1 MSKGNMLLGHA
12 RGKVGDLVFSR
23 SNGQQVVR
31 ARAAVVKNPQTEAQM
46 IQRIFLNTISQS
58 YSNMVQIVDHSYEGV
73 QKGQKTMEMFL
84 GRNLK
89 NLRTKVQ
96 QAVGTGSLYSEIFE
110 FSPIASNFFAV
121 NDYEIAK
128 GTLPEIQVSSASDD
142 AKMSM
147 VAPENT
153 YKSILDH
160 YGLNRGDQLTFV
172 AIVSNG
178 NGRRV
183 FKFARVILDP
193 VNADGTEADITSA
206 FIANGTINLP
216 NGRNEGE
223 FTTIEHADGKILF
236 SFTPYYQH
244 AAAVIVSRRRS
255 DGEWLRSNATLT
267 QNEDSAELTYSL
279 QQALDM
285 LQSGALDSINSQ
297 YLNNAGTGALPNTPV
312 APTTTIITGTTVD
325 GSAWQTES
333 GPVPPSITAGSHTIR
348 ATYTPT
354 NAANVV
360 LRIQRMKTG
369 QVQETFTAN
378 GANGVASYDLN
389 VEANTYWKFAVL
401 VNDVVKVESVTYAN
415 GEG

>member
-84 GRNLK
+84 SRNLK

-96 QAVGTGSLYSEIFE
+96 QEVAKGSLYSEIFE

-128 GTLPEIQVSSASDD
+128 GTLPEIAVSSASDD

-153 YKSILDH
+153 YKSLLDH

-206 FIANGTINLP
+206 FITDGAINLP
-216 NGRNEGE
+216 NARNEGE
-223 FTTIEHADGKILF
+223 FTTIEQNDGKILF

-267 QNEDSAELTYSL
+267 QNQDSAELTYSL

-285 LQSGALDSINSQ
+285 LQSGALDSLNSQ

-312 APTTTIITGTTVD
+312 APTTTIITATTVD
-325 GSAWQTES
+325 GSAWETEDT
-333 GPVPPSITAGSHTIR
+333 PTTPQLTVGSHTIR
-348 ATYTPT
+348 ATYTPR

-360 LRIQRMKTG
+360 LRIQRVNSG
-369 QVQETFTAN
+369 SSQQTFTAN
-378 GANGVASYDLN
+378 GANGVATYDLN
-389 VEANTYWKFAVL
+389 VEANTYWRFAVL
-401 VNDVVKVESVTYAN
+401 VNDVVKVESITYGN
-415 GEG
+415 GE

>member
-73 QKGQKTMEMFL
+73 QKGQKTMEIFL
-84 GRNLK
+84 SRNLK

-96 QAVGTGSLYSEIFE
+96 EAVGKGSLYSEIFE

-147 VAPENT
+147 VAPDNT

-223 FTTIEHADGKILF
+223 FTTIEHTDGKILF
-236 SFTPYYQH
+236 SFTPNYQH

-255 DGEWLRSNATLT
+255 DGEWLRSNATLK

-285 LQSGALDSINSQ
+285 LKSGALDSLSSQ

-312 APTTTIITGTTVD
+312 TPTATIITGTTVD
-325 GSAWQTES
+325 GSAWETEDM
-333 GPVPPSITAGSHTIR
+333 PTTPQLTVGSHTIR
-348 ATYTPT
+348 ATYSPK

-360 LRIQRMKTG
+360 LRIQRMSKG
-369 QVQETFTAN
+369 QVQETSTAN
-378 GANGVASYDLN
+378 GANGVATYDLN

-401 VNDVVKVESVTYAN
+401 VNDVVKVESITYGN
-415 GEG
+415 GE

>member
-84 GRNLK
+84 SRNLK

-96 QAVGTGSLYSEIFE
+96 QAVGKGSLYSEIFE
-110 FSPIASNFFAV
+110 FSPIASNFFAI

-147 VAPENT
+147 VAPENS
-153 YKSILDH
+153 YKSIIEH

-223 FTTIEHADGKILF
+223 FTAIEQADGKILF
-236 SFTPYYQH
+236 SFTPNYQH

-267 QNEDSAELTYSL
+267 QNEDSAELSYSL

-285 LQSGALDSINSQ
+285 LQSGALDSLSSQ
-297 YLNNAGTGALPNTPV
+297 YLNNAGTGAVPNQGTTPV
-312 APTTTIITGTTVD
+312 KVIFTSRKSGNIDIEDTWD
-325 GSAWQTES
+325 GP
-333 GPVPPSITAGSHTIR
+333 GPYIKQGSQNFV

-354 NAANVV
+354 AAEGVV
-360 LRIQRMKTG
+360 AK
-369 QVQETFTAN
+369 VQEIKSGSVTNEFSGN
-378 GANGVASYDLN
+378 GANGTVSVSFTPDTTRAYKFILEVNGVVRFTS
-389 VEANTYWKFAVL
+389 VEYEVQQM
-401 VNDVVKVESVTYAN
+401 
-415 GEG
+415 

>member
-1 MSKGNMLLGHA
+1 MLLGHA

-84 GRNLK
+84 SRNLK

-96 QAVGTGSLYSEIFE
+96 QAVEKGSLYSEIFE

-206 FIANGTINLP
+206 FIANDTINLP

-223 FTTIEHADGKILF
+223 FTTIEHTDRKLLF
-236 SFTPYYQH
+236 SFTPNFQH

-255 DGEWLRSNATLT
+255 DGEWLRSNATLK

-285 LQSGALDSINSQ
+285 LQSGALDSLSSQ
-297 YLNNAGTGALPNTPV
+297 YLNNAGTGAVPNQGTTPV
-312 APTTTIITGTTVD
+312 RVIFTSKKSGTTDIVD
-325 GSAWQTES
+325 TWD
-333 GPVPPSITAGSHTIR
+333 GPGPYIQQGAQNFV
-348 ATYTPT
+348 ATYSPS
-354 NAANVV
+354 AAEGVV
-360 LRIQRMKTG
+360 AKVQAIKSGSVEKEFTG
-369 QVQETFTAN
+369 N
-378 GANGVASYDLN
+378 GANGTVSVSFTPDTTHVY
-389 VEANTYWKFAVL
+389 KFIL
-401 VNDVVKVESVTYAN
+401 EVNGVVRFTSTAYEVQEV
-415 GEG
+415 

>member
-84 GRNLK
+84 SRNLK

-96 QAVGTGSLYSEIFE
+96 QAVEKGSLYSEIFE

-236 SFTPYYQH
+236 SFTPNYQH

-255 DGEWLRSNATLT
+255 DGEWLRSNATLK

-285 LQSGALDSINSQ
+285 LQSGALDSLSSQ
-297 YLNNAGTGALPNTPV
+297 YLNNAGTGAVPNQGTTPV
-312 APTTTIITGTTVD
+312 RVIFTSKKSGNTDIVD
-325 GSAWQTES
+325 TWD
-333 GPVPPSITAGSHTIR
+333 GPGPYIQQGAQNFV
-348 ATYTPT
+348 ATYSPS
-354 NAANVV
+354 AAEGVV
-360 LRIQRMKTG
+360 AKVQAIKSGSVDKEFTG
-369 QVQETFTAN
+369 N
-378 GANGVASYDLN
+378 GANGTVSVSFTPDTTHVYKFILEVN
-389 VEANTYWKFAVL
+389 GVVRFTSTVYEVNEA
-401 VNDVVKVESVTYAN
+401 
-415 GEG
+415 

>member
-84 GRNLK
+84 SRNLK

-96 QAVGTGSLYSEIFE
+96 QEVAKGSLYSEIFE

-128 GTLPEIQVSSASDD
+128 GTLPEIAVSSASDD

-153 YKSILDH
+153 YKSLLDH

-206 FIANGTINLP
+206 FITDGAINLP

-223 FTTIEHADGKILF
+223 FTTIEQNDGKILF

-267 QNEDSAELTYSL
+267 QNQDSAELTYSL

-285 LQSGALDSINSQ
+285 LQSGALDSLNSQ

-312 APTTTIITGTTVD
+312 APTTTIITATTVD
-325 GSAWQTES
+325 GSAWETEDT
-333 GPVPPSITAGSHTIR
+333 PTTPQLTVGSHTIR
-348 ATYTPT
+348 ATYTPR

-360 LRIQRMKTG
+360 LRIQRVNSG
-369 QVQETFTAN
+369 SSQQTFTAN
-378 GANGVASYDLN
+378 GANGVATYDLN
-389 VEANTYWKFAVL
+389 VEANTYWKFDVL
-401 VNDVVKVESVTYAN
+401 VNDVVKVESITYGN
-415 GEG
+415 GE

>member
-84 GRNLK
+84 SRNLK

-96 QAVGTGSLYSEIFE
+96 QEVAKGSLYSEIFE

-128 GTLPEIQVSSASDD
+128 GTLPEIAVSSASDD

-153 YKSILDH
+153 YKSLLDH

-206 FIANGTINLP
+206 FITDGAINLP

-223 FTTIEHADGKILF
+223 FTTIEQNDGKILF

-267 QNEDSAELTYSL
+267 QNQDSAELTYSL

-285 LQSGALDSINSQ
+285 LQSGALDSLNSQ

-312 APTTTIITGTTVD
+312 APTTTIITATTVD
-325 GSAWQTES
+325 GSAWETEDT
-333 GPVPPSITAGSHTIR
+333 PTTPQLTVGSHTIR
-348 ATYTPT
+348 ATYTPR

-360 LRIQRMKTG
+360 LRIQRVNSG
-369 QVQETFTAN
+369 SSQQTFTAN
-378 GANGVASYDLN
+378 GANGVATYDLN

-401 VNDVVKVESVTYAN
+401 VNDVVKVESITYGN
-415 GEG
+415 GE

>member
-1 MSKGNMLLGHA
+1 MLLGHA

-84 GRNLK
+84 SRNLK

-96 QAVGTGSLYSEIFE
+96 QAVGKGSLYSEIFE

-153 YKSILDH
+153 YKSIIDH

-223 FTTIEHADGKILF
+223 FTTIEHDDGKILF

-312 APTTTIITGTTVD
+312 TPVSTIITGTKLDNDDWITEDMPTTPAITV
-325 GSAWQTES
+325 
-333 GPVPPSITAGSHTIR
+333 GSHTIR
-348 ATYTPT
+348 ATYTPVG
-354 NAANVV
+354 AANVV
-360 LRIQRMKTG
+360 LRVERWSSASDRQ
-369 QVQETFTAN
+369 TFTAN
-378 GANGVASYDLN
+378 GANGVASYDLTI
-389 VEANTYWKFAVL
+389 ESGQYCKFAVL
-401 VNDVVKVESVTYAN
+401 VGDVVKVESITYGN
-415 GEG
+415 E

>member
-1 MSKGNMLLGHA
+1 MLLGHA

-84 GRNLK
+84 SRNLK

-216 NGRNEGE
+216 SGRNEGE

-285 LQSGALDSINSQ
+285 LQSGALDSLSSQ
-297 YLNNAGTGALPNTPV
+297 YLNNSGTGAVPNQGTTPV
-312 APTTTIITGTTVD
+312 TVIFSSKKSGNIDIVDSWD
-325 GSAWQTES
+325 GP
-333 GPVPPSITAGSHTIR
+333 GPYIAEGAQNFV
-348 ATYTPT
+348 ATYTP
-354 NAANVV
+354 AAAAGVV
-360 LRIQRMKTG
+360 AKVQRIASGSVAEEFTG
-369 QVQETFTAN
+369 S
-378 GANGVASYDLN
+378 GANGTVSVAFTPDTSSGYKFVLEVN
-389 VEANTYWKFAVL
+389 GVVRFTSTTYT
-401 VNDVVKVESVTYAN
+401 VNSL
-415 GEG
+415 

>member
-31 ARAAVVKNPQTEAQM
+31 ARAAVVKNPQTESQM
-46 IQRIFLNTISQS
+46 IQRIFLNTISQA
-58 YSNMVQIVDHSYEGV
+58 YSNMVQIVDHSFEGV

-84 GRNLK
+84 SRNLK

-110 FSPIASNFFAV
+110 FSPIASNFFAI

-128 GTLPEIQVSSASDD
+128 GTLPEIAVSSASDD

-147 VAPENT
+147 VAPANT
-153 YKSILDH
+153 YKSIIDH

-172 AIVSNG
+172 AVISNG

-183 FKFARVILDP
+183 FKYARVILDP
-193 VNADGTEADITSA
+193 VNADGSEADLESA
-206 FIANGTINLP
+206 FMADGTINLP

-223 FTTIEHADGKILF
+223 FTSIEFADGKILF

-244 AAAVIVSRRRS
+244 AAAVIVSRRS
-255 DGEWLRSNATLT
+255 ADGTWLRSNATLT
-267 QNEDSAELTYSL
+267 QNEDSAELDYSL

-285 LQSGALDSINSQ
+285 LKSGALDSLSEQ
-297 YLNNAGTGALPNTPV
+297 YLNNSGTGALPNTPV
-312 APTTTIITGTTVD
+312 TPVSVVITGKTLD
-325 GSAWQTES
+325 GNDWAME
-333 GPVPPSITAGSHTIR
+333 PVPGGFESISTGSHTVR

-354 NAANVV
+354 NAENVV
-360 LRIQRMKTG
+360 LEVRRLQG
-369 QVQETFTAN
+369 GNVVETFTAN
-378 GANGVASYDLN
+378 GANGAASYDLN
-389 VEANTYWKFAVL
+389 VTAGTYWEFAVT
-401 VNDVVKVESVTYAN
+401 VNGVAKITSQRYQAE
-415 GEG
+415 

>member
-31 ARAAVVKNPQTEAQM
+31 ARAAVVKNPQTESQM
-46 IQRIFLNTISQS
+46 IQRIFLNTISQA
-58 YSNMVQIVDHSYEGV
+58 YSNMLQIVDHSYEGV

-84 GRNLK
+84 SRNLK

-128 GTLPEIQVSSASDD
+128 GTLPEIAVSSASDD

-153 YKSILDH
+153 YKSIIDH

-172 AIVSNG
+172 AVISNG

-183 FKFARVILDP
+183 FKYARVILDP
-193 VNADGTEADITSA
+193 VNADGTEADLTSA
-206 FIANGTINLP
+206 FIVDGAINLP

-223 FTTIEHADGKILF
+223 FTSIEHASGVIKF
-236 SFTPYYQH
+236 SFTPNYQH
-244 AAAVIVSRRRS
+244 AAAVIVSRRAA
-255 DGEWLRSNATLT
+255 DGTWLRSNATLV
-267 QNEDSAELTYSL
+267 QNEDSAELNYSL

-285 LQSGALDSINSQ
+285 LQSGALDSLNAQ
-297 YLNNAGTGALPNTPV
+297 YLNNSGTGALPNTPV
-312 APTTTIITGTTVD
+312 APVSVVVTGTTLD
-325 GSAWQTES
+325 GQAWETEPYP
-333 GPVPPSITAGSHTIR
+333 GGVVPITTGAHTIR

-354 NAANVV
+354 NAENVV
-360 LRIQRMKTG
+360 LRIQRMQAG
-369 QVQETFTAN
+369 SVVETFTAN
-378 GANGVASYDLN
+378 GANGVASYDLT
-389 VEANTYWKFAVL
+389 VQASTYWKFAVL
-401 VNDVVKVESVTYAN
+401 VNDVVKVESEQY
-415 GEG
+415 GPE

>member
-84 GRNLK
+84 SRNLK

-153 YKSILDH
+153 YKSILEH

-193 VNADGTEADITSA
+193 VNADGSEADITSE
-206 FIANGTINLP
+206 FITNGTINLP

-223 FTTIEHADGKILF
+223 FTTIEQTEGKILF

-279 QQALDM
+279 QQALEM
-285 LQSGALDSINSQ
+285 LKSGALDSINSQ
-297 YLNNAGTGALPNTPV
+297 YLNNAGTGAVPNQGTTPV
-312 APTTTIITGTTVD
+312 SVIFTSKKSGNIDIYDEEVGPESLIAP
-325 GSAWQTES
+325 GSQNF
-333 GPVPPSITAGSHTIR
+333 V

-354 NAANVV
+354 AAEGVV
-360 LRIQRMKTG
+360 AKVQRIASGSVAQEFTG
-369 QVQETFTAN
+369 N
-378 GANGVASYDLN
+378 GANGTVT
-389 VEANTYWKFAVL
+389 VQFTANAGQYFKFIL
-401 VNDVVKVESVTYAN
+401 EVNGRKRFESVLYSVQSV
-415 GEG
+415 

>member
-84 GRNLK
+84 SRNLK

-96 QAVGTGSLYSEIFE
+96 QAVGKGSLYSEIFE

-128 GTLPEIQVSSASDD
+128 GTLPEIAVSSASDD

-153 YKSILDH
+153 YKSILEH

-193 VNADGTEADITSA
+193 VNADGTEAEITSA
-206 FIANGTINLP
+206 FIVDGAINLP

-223 FTTIEHADGKILF
+223 FTTIEQAEGKILF

-285 LQSGALDSINSQ
+285 LQSGALDSLSSQ
-297 YLNNAGTGALPNTPV
+297 YLNNAGTGTVPNQGTTPV
-312 APTTTIITGTTVD
+312 RVIFTSKKSGTVD
-325 GSAWQTES
+325 IVDQWDGPGPYIQS
-333 GPVPPSITAGSHTIR
+333 GAQNFV

-354 NAANVV
+354 AAEGVV
-360 LRIQRMKTG
+360 AK
-369 QVQETFTAN
+369 VQELKSGSVTNEFTGH
-378 GANGVASYDLN
+378 GANGTVSVSFTPDTAHGYKFILEVNGVVRFTS
-389 VEANTYWKFAVL
+389 ETYEV
-401 VNDVVKVESVTYAN
+401 
-415 GEG
+415 GQM

>member
-1 MSKGNMLLGHA
+1 MLLGHA

-84 GRNLK
+84 SRNLK

-128 GTLPEIQVSSASDD
+128 GTLPEIAVSSASDD

-153 YKSILDH
+153 YKSIIDH

-223 FTTIEHADGKILF
+223 FTAIEHADGKILF

-285 LQSGALDSINSQ
+285 LQSGALDSLNSQ
-297 YLNNAGTGALPNTPV
+297 YLNNAGTGAVPNQGTTPV
-312 APTTTIITGTTVD
+312 SVIFTSKKSGTTDIVD
-325 GSAWQTES
+325 TWDGAGPYIQS
-333 GPVPPSITAGSHTIR
+333 GAQNFV
-348 ATYTPT
+348 ATYTPQ
-354 NAANVV
+354 AAEGVV
-360 LRIQRMKTG
+360 AKVQRMSSGSVAEEFTG
-369 QVQETFTAN
+369 NGTNGTVSVAFTPAENTAYRFVLEVN
-378 GANGVASYDLN
+378 GN
-389 VEANTYWKFAVL
+389 VRFTSKLYT
-401 VNDVVKVESVTYAN
+401 VNSI
-415 GEG
+415 

>member
-1 MSKGNMLLGHA
+1 MLLGHA

-46 IQRIFLNTISQS
+46 IQRIFLNTISQA
-58 YSNMVQIVDHSYEGV
+58 YSNMVAIVDHSYEGV

-84 GRNLK
+84 SRNLK

-96 QAVGTGSLYSEIFE
+96 EAVSKGSLYSEVFE

-142 AKMSM
+142 AKMSI

-153 YKSILDH
+153 YKSILEH

-172 AIVSNG
+172 AVVSNG
-178 NGRRV
+178 NGRRI
-183 FKFARVILDP
+183 FKYARVILDP
-193 VNADGTEADITSA
+193 VNADGTEADLTTT
-206 FIANGTINLP
+206 FIVDGAINLP

-223 FTTIEHADGKILF
+223 FTAIEHTDGKILF

-244 AAAVIVSRRRS
+244 AAAVIVSRRAS
-255 DGEWLRSNATLT
+255 NGEWMRSNATLV

-285 LQSGALDSINSQ
+285 LKSGALDSLSAQ
-297 YLNNAGTGALPNTPV
+297 YLNNSGTGVVPNTPATPV
-312 APTTTIITGTTVD
+312 ATIITGTTVD
-325 GSAWQTES
+325 GTAWQTED
-333 GPVPPSITAGSHTIR
+333 GPVTPQLTTGSHTIR
-348 ATYTPT
+348 ATYTP
-354 NAANVV
+354 ADASNVV
-360 LRIQRMKTG
+360 LRIQRISKG
-369 QVQETFTAN
+369 QVQETFTSN
-378 GANGVASYDLN
+378 GASGVATYDLN
-389 VEANTYWKFAVL
+389 VTSGTAWTFAVL
-401 VNDVVKVESVTYAN
+401 VNNVVKVESVTYAN
-415 GEG
+415 E